1 MKYVDVPNIAG
12 TVKNV
17 PVNQLSWR
25 PSAYAIVIH
34 DNKLL
39 TVKYKNGKYD
49 LPGGGIDFGESI
61 EEAVIREVAEETGM
75 KVSNLSL
82 INAKSTYFRFNSD
95 GKNCQTLMLYYKCD
109 FVDGSFSKEGFD
121 DFEVAEMETAEWLTL
136 DLLDDI
142 EVISTVDWREIVKT
156 CL

>member
-95 GKNCQTLMLYYKCD
+95 SKNCQTLMLYYRCD
-109 FVDGSFSKEGFD
+109 FVDGSFSKKGFD
-121 DFEVAEMETAEWLTL
+121 DFEIAEMETAEWLAL